1 MHTGHRGGMS
11 TIHANSPLDA
21 LDRLST
27 LVLSADM
34 GLDPVAVDRQI
45 RRAIDWVVQVERQ
58 ASGRRRVVSIVA
70 VEAM

>member
-1 MHTGHRGGMS
+1 
-11 TIHANSPLDA
+11 LDA